1 MAKQRTLDRPQKGDM
16 VYMALVYVLAV
27 VAFVATLYPFLYVI
41 AVSFSDSKAV
51 YGGEVYL
58 FPKDVTLAG
67 YEQVLNQPDLWLKYG
82 NTILYTAAGT
92 LFNIVATTL
101 AAYPLSRTRFC
112 ARRFLNF
119 FITFTMYFSGGMIP
133 KIDSCVEAVRRGVRR
148 THIIDG
154 RIPHSI
160 LIEMLT
166 DEGIGTMFL

>member
-112 ARRFLNF
+112 ARRFLSA
-119 FITFTMYFSGGMIP
+119 T
-133 KIDSCVEAVRRGVRR
+133 
-148 THIIDG
+148 
-154 RIPHSI
+154 
-160 LIEMLT
+160 L
-166 DEGIGTMFL
+166 